1 VVKKF
6 IYNASMY
13 KTELKKEN
21 DFWKG
26 TFMAMASPCDVLIEV
41 EDKTLAQKLLDAIAA
56 EAWRIEDKFS
66 RYKKDNIIY
75 QINQSM
81 GVAVNVDEETA
92 RLLDFANELFEL
104 SEGMFDVTSGVL
116 RRLWT
121 FDGSDKL
128 AEQGDVDVILNCIG
142 WQKVTWQDGHITL
155 PAGMEVDLGGIG
167 KEYAVDRCVQIARQL
182 TKDSV
187 LVNFGGDLAV
197 STSRKND
204 AFWSVGRLVTGSDK
218 ASSMFQLYKG
228 AIATSGD
235 AHRFLLKDGVRYSH
249 ILNPKTGWPVID
261 APHTVSVAAAT
272 CVEAGMLST
281 LAMLQGGQA
290 EVFLK
295 LQEVNY
301 WID

>member
-1 VVKKF
+1 MR
-6 IYNASMY
+6 NTAL
-13 KTELKKEN
+13 TKESN
-21 DFWKG
+21 FWKG
-26 TFMAMASPCDVLIEV
+26 TFMAMASPCDVLMEIE
-41 EDKTLAQKLLDAIAA
+41 DGSLAQQILDAIAA

-66 RYKKDNIIY
+66 RYKKDNIIDK
-75 QINQSM
+75 INHSQ
-81 GVAVNVDEETA
+81 GKAVSVDEETA

-116 RRLWT
+116 RLLWT
-121 FDGSDKL
+121 FDGSDNLYKADAVNQVL
-128 AEQGDVDVILNCIG
+128 SRIG
-142 WQKVTWQDGHITL
+142 WQKVIWNDGQVTL
-155 PAGMEVDLGGIG
+155 PAGMEIDLGGIG
-167 KEYAVDRCVQIARQL
+167 KEYAVDRCVQIARQM
-182 TKDSV
+182 TRESV

-197 STSRKND
+197 SSARNNN
-204 AFWSVGRLVTGSDK
+204 AYWSVGRLVTGSDE
-218 ASSMFQLYKG
+218 AYSMFQLYKG

-281 LAMLQGGQA
+281 MAMLQGEQA
-290 EVFLK
+290 EAFLK
-295 LQEVNY
+295 LQEVDY